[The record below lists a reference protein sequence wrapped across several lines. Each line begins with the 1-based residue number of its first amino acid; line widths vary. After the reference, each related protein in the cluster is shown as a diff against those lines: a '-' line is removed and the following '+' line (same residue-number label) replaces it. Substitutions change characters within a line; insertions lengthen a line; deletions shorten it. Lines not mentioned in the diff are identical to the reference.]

1 MKYGNGPP
9 EKKKPHSDA
18 TERGDAGQQVLTSYD
33 DVSITDKRK
42 KVNAMTYEEILKT
55 DKPFL
60 TPSDVAEVLGCKP
73 YSVNLQ
79 AREDIGK
86 LGFPASL
93 IGTRVRIP
101 RLGFINWITGGN
113 NDDGLRDSKTAE

>member
-1 MKYGNGPP
+1 
-9 EKKKPHSDA
+9 
-18 TERGDAGQQVLTSYD
+18 
-33 DVSITDKRK
+33 
-42 KVNAMTYEEILKT
+42 MTFDEILKC

-73 YSVNLQ
+73 YSVNTQ
-79 AREDIGK
+79 AKADITK

-101 RLGFINWITGGN
+101 RIGFINWITGGN
-113 NDDGLRDSKTAE
+113 NNDGLRNIETSCGS